1 MKSQD
6 FIFLFLSKQTS
17 FKKNEGRPRRVPGC
31 EIIDSTSYDELTL
44 NGFFGIFWFLVKN
57 EIYERERKKERKKE
71 RERKKREKKVV
82 SEKRAVRERGGLILD
97 LKLHLTKIDS

>member
-1 MKSQD
+1 M
-6 FIFLFLSKQTS
+6 
-17 FKKNEGRPRRVPGC
+17 
-31 EIIDSTSYDELTL
+31 
-44 NGFFGIFWFLVKN
+44 VKN